1 MPAKRVG
8 LSKKARFE
16 VFKRDGFR
24 CQYCGAVA
32 PDVLLVVDHIL
43 PVAKGGKNSL
53 LNLITACQPCNA
65 GKSDRALD
73 DQSMLAKQRDQLA
86 DLSERREQLEMMIR
100 WKEGMCD
107 LRDTAVERMA
117 EHWSRLVKGY
127 SLNEVGLQQLRKL
140 AGRYQASEIMDA
152 MVAAADQYLKLEDS
166 KITPQS
172 VEAAWNKV
180 GAICHI
186 RQVAV
191 EKPYI
196 QDLLYIR
203 GILRNRVG
211 LKPFGVMEML
221 EDAHLGGMSVAELKR
236 AARECRNWHSF
247 ESMIGG
253 DATRG
258 C

>member
-1 MPAKRVG
+1 MAAKRVG

-24 CQYCGAVA
+24 CQYCGAAA
-32 PDVLLVVDHIL
+32 PDVLLVVDHLL
-43 PVAKGGKNSL
+43 PVAKGGKNNL
-53 LNLITACQPCNA
+53 LNLVTACQPCNA
-65 GKSDRALD
+65 GKSDRTLD
-73 DQSMLAKQRDQLA
+73 DQSALAKQRDQLTE
-86 DLSERREQLEMMIR
+86 LGERREQLEMMIR

-107 LRDTAVERMA
+107 LRDTAVVKMA
-117 EHWSRLVKGY
+117 EHWSRLARGY

-140 AGRYQASEIMDA
+140 AGKYQASEIMDA
-152 MVAAADQYLKLEDS
+152 MVAAADQYIHVEDG
-166 KITPQS
+166 KPTQQS

-196 QDLLYIR
+196 QDLLYVR
-203 GILRNRVG
+203 AILRNRVG

-221 EDAHLGGMSVAELKR
+221 EDAYLSGVTIPELKR
-236 AARECRNWHSF
+236 AARECRNWWAFEDMVGHS
-247 ESMIGG
+247 
-253 DATRG
+253 T
-258 C
+258 